1 MRKLTL
7 ADIQDHRE
15 YERERE
21 AFRTEIIAMKKQR
34 RIPVGDFVTFVF
46 ENTQTMRFQIQEM
59 ARVERMLSDEQIA
72 HEVETYNELIPER
85 NELSASMFIELT
97 TEEGLREW
105 LPKLVG
111 IQDAVSFWLP
121 DGEQVR
127 GWEPDAERLTREE
140 DTTTT
145 VHYMKFAFTPE
156 QAAKVGEAGTRLVI
170 DHPEYSAIAELTADQ
185 RAQLAGDLAAD

>member
-7 ADIQDHRE
+7 DDIKDHRD

-21 AFRTEIIAMKKQR
+21 DFRTEIIAMKKQR

-46 ENTQTMRFQIQEM
+46 ENTSTMRFQVQEM
-59 ARVERMLSDEQIA
+59 ARVERMLTDEQIV
-72 HEVETYNELIPER
+72 HELETYNQLIPESG
-85 NELSASMFIELT
+85 ELSASMFIELT

-105 LPKLVG
+105 LPKLKG
-111 IQDAVSFWLP
+111 IQDFVSFWLA
-121 DGEQVR
+121 DGEQVK

-140 DTTTT
+140 DVTTT

-156 QAAKVGEAGTRLVI
+156 QAARIGEAGTRLVI
-170 DHPEYSAIAELTADQ
+170 DHPDYSAIAELSADQ
-185 RAQLAGDLAAD
+185 RAQLAADLAGE

>member
-1 MRKLTL
+1 MRKLDVT
-7 ADIQDHRE
+7 DIKDHRE

-21 AFRTEIIAMKKQR
+21 AFRAEIIALKKQR
-34 RIPVGDFVTFVF
+34 RIPVGEFVTFVF

-59 ARVERMLSDEQIA
+59 ARVERMLTDEQIA
-72 HEVETYNELIPER
+72 HEVETYNELIPDR
-85 NELSASMFIELT
+85 GELSASMFIELT

-111 IQDAVSFWLP
+111 IQDFVAFWLP
-121 DGEQVR
+121 DGEQVK
-127 GWEPDAERLTREE
+127 GWEPGAERLTRED

-156 QAAKVGEAGTRLVI
+156 QAAKLGESGTRLVI
-170 DHPEYSAIAELTADQ
+170 DHPEYAAIAELTPEQ
-185 RAQLAGDLAAD
+185 RAQLAADLASE